1 MRRRKRD
8 TLRFL
13 IDTNVLIS
21 AVKNPRG
28 ETLKLLIRLIE
39 DPSITLVGN
48 DLLVEEYLK
57 YVKVL
62 KSETVFWIV
71 SALLGRMELVTV
83 EEGHIRACRPYIK
96 TPDKVDILHAATCL
110 KSGSVLITNDRHF
123 NKIRDASI
131 IDVWGIPKALEE
143 MERLRAFEGRRG

>member
-28 ETLKLLIRLIE
+28 ETLKLLVRLIE

-57 YVKVL
+57 YARIL

-83 EEGHIRACRPYIK
+83 EEGHIRACGPYVD

-110 KSGSVLITNDRHF
+110 MAGSILITNDRHF
-123 NKIRDASI
+123 DRLGNAKIVN
-131 IDVWGIPKALEE
+131 VWSIPKALEE
-143 MERLRAFEGRRG
+143 MERLRAFEGKRG